1 MGDILGSSKAE
12 VRLHGYVMPKPTLA
26 GHANTEVSEY
36 KKKTDKQR
44 ISNHSLMILY
54 SLISLVLVEITFLQ

>member
-26 GHANTEVSEY
+26 GHANTEVNSEY

-54 SLISLVLVEITFLQ
+54 SLISLVEITFLQ